1 MVVVRFTESLFASD
15 YAQWAPFALWIGAL
29 GLSTAALPGCY
40 DCCHFLLLPIS
51 RQLPSY

>member
-1 MVVVRFTESLFASD
+1 MVVIWFTGSLFASD
-15 YAQWAPFALWIGAL
+15 YAQWAPLALYIGAL
-29 GLSTAALPGCY
+29 GLSAAALPECY